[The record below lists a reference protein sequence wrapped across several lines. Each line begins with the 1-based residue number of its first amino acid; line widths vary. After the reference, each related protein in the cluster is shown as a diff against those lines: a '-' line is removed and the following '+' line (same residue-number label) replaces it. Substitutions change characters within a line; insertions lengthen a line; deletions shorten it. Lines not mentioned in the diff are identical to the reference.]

1 MTETLTYTI
10 NNLRRDSEDVVKE
23 ITYTLEIKRGE
34 VAFQNCGIIPIEGEV
49 TIPFADIT
57 KEKAIE
63 WLKDTLGSE
72 EVEKN
77 ENQLRVLFLPS
88 GLPWTE

>member
-1 MTETLTYTI
+1 MAETITWTI

-34 VAFQNCGIIPIEGEV
+34 VAYQSCGMVPLEGEV

-63 WLKDTLGSE
+63 WLKETLGSE
-72 EVEKN
+72 EVEKIQ
-77 ENQLRVLFLPS
+77 NQLKVLFLPS